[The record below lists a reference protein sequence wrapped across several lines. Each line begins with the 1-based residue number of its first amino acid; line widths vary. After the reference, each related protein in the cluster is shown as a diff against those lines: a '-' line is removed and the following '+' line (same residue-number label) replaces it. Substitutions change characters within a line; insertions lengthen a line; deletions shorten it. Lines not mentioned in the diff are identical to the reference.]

1 MKTGRNLQEKPTEA
15 WARPYVEAVLEA
27 DRKAALEALKPKITI
42 DLSGLEQIRLAASIT
57 RDSLLTEEEKEESR
71 VSCDPVLPT
80 ENNVSIRPSSETAV
94 MKSAPAEEE
103 VEGQTAFDGL
113 DEAHLTIL
121 QILLRGETAE
131 GQIRSAHLMPA
142 LVVDTIN
149 EAFYDEIGDNI
160 LEYDG
165 NEISLIED
173 YREDVAAILGG
184 NAR

>member
-1 MKTGRNLQEKPTEA
+1 MLEETPDKGWCTFAYDYLRSRNFPQIDPPAAVQERE
-15 WARPYVEAVLEA
+15 RNVL
-27 DRKAALEALKPKITI
+27 L
-42 DLSGLEQIRLAASIT
+42 
-57 RDSLLTEEEKEESR
+57 
-71 VSCDPVLPT
+71 
-80 ENNVSIRPSSETAV
+80 
-94 MKSAPAEEE
+94 
-103 VEGQTAFDGL
+103 F
-113 DEAHLTIL
+113 LTIL
-121 QILLRGETAE
+121 QTLLRGETAE

>member
-1 MKTGRNLQEKPTEA
+1 F
-15 WARPYVEAVLEA
+15 
-27 DRKAALEALKPKITI
+27 
-42 DLSGLEQIRLAASIT
+42 
-57 RDSLLTEEEKEESR
+57 
-71 VSCDPVLPT
+71 PT
-80 ENNVSIRPSSETAV
+80 ENDASMRPSAETAV
-94 MKSAPAEEE
+94 TKPAPAEAEE
-103 VEGQTAFDGL
+103 EGQMTFDGL

-121 QILLRGETAE
+121 QTLLRGETAE
-131 GQIRSAHLMPA
+131 EQIRSAHLMPA

>member
-1 MKTGRNLQEKPTEA
+1 M
-15 WARPYVEAVLEA
+15 
-27 DRKAALEALKPKITI
+27 
-42 DLSGLEQIRLAASIT
+42 
-57 RDSLLTEEEKEESR
+57 
-71 VSCDPVLPT
+71 
-80 ENNVSIRPSSETAV
+80 
-94 MKSAPAEEE
+94 
-103 VEGQTAFDGL
+103 EGQTAFDGL

-121 QILLRGETAE
+121 QTLLRGETAE
-131 GQIRSAHLMPA
+131 GQISAAHLMPA